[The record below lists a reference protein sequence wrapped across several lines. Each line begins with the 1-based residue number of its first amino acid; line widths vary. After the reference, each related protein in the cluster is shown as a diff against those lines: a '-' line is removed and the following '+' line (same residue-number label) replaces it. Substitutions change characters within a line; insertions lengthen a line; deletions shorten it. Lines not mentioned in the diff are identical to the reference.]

1 MSFCCLS
8 VVNHAGVKLERS
20 EFSDPQGGKGEA
32 DRQAATIKG
41 YINVYLNEGHDVNN
55 AAQMKEAVE
64 SNGGIPGVSVK
75 YVKLP
80 EASSDKIMVM
90 GWN

>member
-1 MSFCCLS
+1 
-8 VVNHAGVKLERS
+8 
-20 EFSDPQGGKGEA
+20 
-32 DRQAATIKG
+32 
-41 YINVYLNEGHDVNN
+41 
-55 AAQMKEAVE
+55 MKEAVE
-64 SNGGIPGVSVK
+64 SNGGIPGVIVE